1 MQRSTLLAFVDIK
14 KAYDNVDLDILNRVI
29 ISMHPPDDILQEWF
43 DELAD
48 LRALNMDVCGEKIKR
63 SNGLPQ
69 GSELAPMLFNIYT
82 THILNNLVTIFPP
95 ANRYEIKVFADN
107 WVIASKTISRNE
119 MIDLIYKINAWLLT
133 NYKLEFTMDEMEIQQ
148 VEGKTN
154 TEEKPI
160 LKHEIPFLGVKWKFD
175 MENKLYFDHID
186 YKWEL
191 PPIRLLPG
199 YSTFRFIKK
208 FIVPKFRYYYD
219 YLDVIQPDE
228 ANKYIKWFRNAL
240 IRYIRKQCNM
250 IKIHGKL
257 IDELIKPIDPNKI
270 WRKFITP
277 YLAKENEI
285 WNENSVL
292 TLEQIQ
298 LLEQVRKMATLCVE
312 QDIKFGIYQA
322 SNYLFSNKSPQEYFK
337 NNRKCQRNRERN
349 RTWMILDTLYFAITA
364 EKRISTVIFN
374 EQENYMNKT
383 SRRRTYKIF

>member
-1 MQRSTLLAFVDIK
+1 MRQGTLLAFVDIK

-29 ISMHPPDDILQEWF
+29 ISMHPPDDVLQEWF

-95 ANRYEIKVFADN
+95 INRYEVKVFADN
-107 WVIASKTISRNE
+107 WVIASKAISRNE
-119 MIDLIYKINAWLLT
+119 MINLIYEINAWLFT

-148 VEGKTN
+148 IDGKTN
-154 TEEKPI
+154 TDEKPI

-175 MENKLYFDHID
+175 MENKLYFDYAD
-186 YKWEL
+186 YKWDL
-191 PPIRLLPG
+191 PPIKLLPG

-219 YLDVIQPDE
+219 YLSVIQPDE

-257 IDELIKPIDPNKI
+257 IDELIKPTDPNKI